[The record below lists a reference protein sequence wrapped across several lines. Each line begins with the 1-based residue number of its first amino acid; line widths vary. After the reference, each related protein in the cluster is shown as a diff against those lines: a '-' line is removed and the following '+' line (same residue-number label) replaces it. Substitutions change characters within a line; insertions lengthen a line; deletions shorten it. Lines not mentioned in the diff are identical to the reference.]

1 MVTAHAAQAY
11 ARIGLETGVAAASPQ
26 RLVVMLYDG
35 ALAAIADGRAHMV
48 AGSTAPKGRALG
60 KAIGIIDEG
69 LKAALDPSQGGAI
82 ARQLMDLY
90 DYIAQRLLLGN
101 ARNDVGLLDEAT
113 RLLGELRDAW
123 ASLAARQDDAPVP
136 APARR

>member
-35 ALAAIADGRAHMV
+35 ALAAIADGRAHLV
-48 AGSTAPKGRALG
+48 AGRTAPKGRALG

-69 LKAALDPSQGGAI
+69 LKAALDPSQAAI

-136 APARR
+136 TLARR